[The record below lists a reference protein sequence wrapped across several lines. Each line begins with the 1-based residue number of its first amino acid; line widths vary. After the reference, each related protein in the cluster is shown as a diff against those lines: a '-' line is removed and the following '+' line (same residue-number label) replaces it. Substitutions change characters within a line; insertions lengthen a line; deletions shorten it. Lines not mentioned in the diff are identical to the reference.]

1 MIVKKTAVIMVL
13 ALLCGLGFANLAQAQ
28 SPDELGKAI
37 LDNYLEALKKV
48 TDLMKDRPEPAA
60 LTPKVD
66 TLKEETI
73 KKMVDI
79 GQKVAKLDEAGKKK
93 VDTKVSMGLGNT
105 PMDLFK
111 ALSEGQQFYAK
122 KDAKLGK
129 TIKDFNIITQYA
141 LFDLLKKQEPKEAE
155 RLGIK

>member
-1 MIVKKTAVIMVL
+1 MKVKQTAVIMVL
-13 ALLCGLGFANLAQAQ
+13 ALLCGLALVTLAQAQ

-37 LDNYLEALKKV
+37 VDNYYDSLKKL
-48 TDLMKDRPEPAA
+48 TGLMKDQPEPAD

-66 TLKEETI
+66 ALKEETI
-73 KKMVDI
+73 KKMVEL

-93 VDTKVSMGLGNT
+93 VDAKVSMGLSNT
-105 PMDLFK
+105 PMDVFK
-111 ALSEGQQFYAK
+111 AFSEGQQFYAK
-122 KDAKLGK
+122 KDDNLGK

-141 LFDLLKKQEPKEAE
+141 VFDLLKKQDPKEAE

>member
-1 MIVKKTAVIMVL
+1 MKVKQTAVIMVL
-13 ALLCGLGFANLAQAQ
+13 ALLCGLALVTLAQAQ

-37 LDNYLEALKKV
+37 VDNYYDSLKKL
-48 TDLMKDRPEPAA
+48 TGLMKDQPEPAD

-66 TLKEETI
+66 ALKEETI
-73 KKMVDI
+73 KKMVEL

-93 VDTKVSMGLGNT
+93 VDAKVSMGLSNT
-105 PMDLFK
+105 PMDVFK
-111 ALSEGQQFYAK
+111 AFSEGQQFYAK